1 MENIETIVISGEE
14 AAKISKV
21 IKEIKEEITLD
32 ALNVIEKYEKSK
44 ENRIKQSEEKR
55 YENVLHNTKLLM
67 QNYRNFKQHISTV
80 TDLEEEI
87 MENWIIDWDNDK
99 KVINEILKTRARTE
113 TMLKHIDN
121 CLSYYE
127 AKCMASNR
135 DDVKRKY
142 QVIKMLYLDDKK
154 MSHFE
159 IAKELRG
166 YKQKNGRTC

>member
-1 MENIETIVISGEE
+1 MENKETIVISGEE
-14 AAKISKV
+14 AARVSRI

-44 ENRIKQSEEKR
+44 ESKMKQSEEKR

-80 TDLEEEI
+80 DDLEEEI
-87 MENWIIDWDNDK
+87 MENWVIDWDNDT

-113 TMLKHIDN
+113 TILKHIDN
-121 CLSYYE
+121 CLKYYE
-127 AKCMASNR
+127 VRCMSS
-135 DDVKRKY
+135 DKEDVQRKY
-142 QVIKMLYLDDKK
+142 RVIKMLYLDDKK

-159 IAKELRG
+159 IAKELRRH
-166 YKQKNGRTC
+166 K